1 MLNKKLKLHG
11 FNNLTKTLSCNFY
24 RIGYATRDNQHND
37 YLRLVDET
45 YNSHRLTQILSEV
58 SEIIGATV
66 LNIATQDYEPRGSSV
81 TMMIAEQDLQGNTP
95 TEKNYEIHSNSVV
108 VHLDKSHITA
118 HTYPET
124 HPHTGISTFR
134 VDIDV
139 STCGDVSP
147 LRALNHLIHSFNPE
161 IVITDY
167 RIRGFTRDE
176 SGGKHYTDHELNSIQ
191 EFLIEDIRRHYTMR
205 DVNVYQEKMFH
216 TRMIIKNFRID
227 DNQFGPNNE
236 RLSQQELM
244 DIERCLRQEIEDIYH
259 G

>member
-1 MLNKKLKLHG
+1 MLHKKLKLHG
-11 FNNLTKTLSCNFY
+11 FNNLTKTLSCNVY
-24 RIGYATRDNQHND
+24 RIGYTARDNQHND
-37 YLRLVDET
+37 YLRFVDDT

-81 TMMIAEQDLQGNTP
+81 TMMIAEQDLQGNMP
-95 TEKNYEIHSNSVV
+95 KEENHEVHNNSVV
-108 VHLDKSHITA
+108 MHLDKSHITA

-124 HPHTGISTFR
+124 HPHAGISTFR

-147 LRALNHLIHSFNPE
+147 LRALNHLIHSFDPE
-161 IVITDY
+161 VVITDY

-176 SGGKHYTDHELNSIQ
+176 SGGKHYTDHELSSIQ
-191 EFLIEDIRRHYTMR
+191 EFLAEDKRRHYTMR

-216 TRMIIKNFRID
+216 TRMIIKDFRID
-227 DNQFGPNNE
+227 DSLFGPHKEMLN
-236 RLSQQELM
+236 QQELM
-244 DIERCLRQEIEDIYH
+244 RIERCLRQEIEEIYL